1 VLQYTELM
9 SQLDI
14 PTVRELEDFL
24 ITECFYNNIL
34 KGKLDQKQRALQV
47 RRRELWQGML
57 LQLTCCGYRS
67 GCDWWGAMASSSM
80 AIADAAHIHCDT
92 LPHKAT
98 SGGPKHAAQ
107 RMNGVN
113 A

>member
-1 VLQYTELM
+1 LPTYPDAYTATPCTPQVLQYTELM

-47 RRRELWQGML
+47 
-57 LQLTCCGYRS
+57 
-67 GCDWWGAMASSSM
+67 
-80 AIADAAHIHCDT
+80 
-92 LPHKAT
+92 
-98 SGGPKHAAQ
+98 
-107 RMNGVN
+107 
-113 A
+113 

>member
-1 VLQYTELM
+1 MLIVYTFLSQIAPPVTASSPRPAPPQVLQYTELM

-47 RRRELWQGML
+47 GLGGLWAVAGAAAACML
-57 LQLTCCGYRS
+57 WLCL
-67 GCDWWGAMASSSM
+67 
-80 AIADAAHIHCDT
+80 
-92 LPHKAT
+92 
-98 SGGPKHAAQ
+98 
-107 RMNGVN
+107 
-113 A
+113 